1 MSASELS
8 QTDLRID
15 DAVRGA
21 QIGNEELEALGVALE
36 AASLP
41 ADDISA
47 PDVRPFRFTRNR
59 KAVGHGALELH
70 GSDVLLRLI
79 LVAADARGE
88 GVGRRIVA
96 WRLAYAGRKG
106 ARQAFLFTTNA
117 GAFFEKLG
125 FETINRS
132 RAPRSIMATRQ
143 AVGLCPASA
152 TLLTCAVT
160 ASILEAE
167 PFHHEREP

>member
-1 MSASELS
+1 
-8 QTDLRID
+8 
-15 DAVRGA
+15 
-21 QIGNEELEALGVALE
+21 
-36 AASLP
+36 
-41 ADDISA
+41 
-47 PDVRPFRFTRNR
+47 
-59 KAVGHGALELH
+59 
-70 GSDVLLRLI
+70 
-79 LVAADARGE
+79 
-88 GVGRRIVA
+88 
-96 WRLAYAGRKG
+96 
-106 ARQAFLFTTNA
+106 LFTTNA

-152 TLLTCAVT
+152 TLLTRAVT